1 MKQRAPAPDAA
12 PAGPVPE
19 QAAGQFAQ
27 SAVGCMAESPGSPV
41 EALAS
46 FSAARSTAPPAVR
59 LASSGP
65 SVTATP
71 PMLEVRN
78 LRSGYRERP
87 VLQGVSF
94 AARGGECLALLGPNG
109 SGKTTLLRS
118 LSGVLHA
125 QEGEIFLQGRSLV
138 GMKPRQ
144 RARLAAV
151 VPQGGEYP
159 RELTA
164 RQMAL
169 LGRYPHL
176 SWLGCYGG
184 RDYAAVDEALEACG
198 AAALAPRRLA
208 ELSGGELQR
217 VLLARALAQ
226 ESPLLL
232 LDELASGLDMARMA
246 GLFDLLERRRAAGAC
261 VLMAVHDCNLAALY
275 ATRLMGLR
283 DGNLVFDGP
292 VAKVFT
298 EENLG
303 ALYNIPICV
312 LPHPQWGLPQALL
325 ASAKGPWSGK
335 KTASPAAPA
344 DAAEPDAPSGYVP
357 GRSAGGQL

>member
-1 MKQRAPAPDAA
+1 VLTPQ
-12 PAGPVPE
+12 AGAIEIQGRP
-19 QAAGQFAQ
+19 
-27 SAVGCMAESPGSPV
+27 
-41 EALAS
+41 LA
-46 FSAARSTAPPAVR
+46 TLKP
-59 LASSGP
+59 
-65 SVTATP
+65 
-71 PMLEVRN
+71 
-78 LRSGYRERP
+78 RER
-87 VLQGVSF
+87 
-94 AARGGECLALLGPNG
+94 ARM
-109 SGKTTLLRS
+109 
-118 LSGVLHA
+118 V
-125 QEGEIFLQGRSLV
+125 
-138 GMKPRQ
+138 
-144 RARLAAV
+144 AV
-151 VPQGGEYP
+151 VPQRGQLPQG
-159 RELTA
+159 LTA
-164 RQMAL
+164 RQMVL
-169 LGRYPHL
+169 LGRFAHL
-176 SWLGCYGG
+176 SWLGAYG
-184 RDYAAVDEALEACG
+184 REDYAAADRALEETG
-198 AAALAPRRLA
+198 AAPLAHRRLT

-232 LDELASGLDMARMA
+232 LDELAAGLDWARMVD
-246 GLFDLLERRRAAGAC
+246 LFDLLERRRAAGAC

-283 DGNLVFDGP
+283 DGKLFFDGP

-312 LPHPQWGLPQALL
+312 LPHPRWGLPQALL

>member
-1 MKQRAPAPDAA
+1 MKQRASVPDAS
-12 PAGPVPE
+12 PTGPVPS
-19 QAAGQFAQ
+19 QAA
-27 SAVGCMAESPGSPV
+27 VSP
-41 EALAS
+41 A
-46 FSAARSTAPPAVR
+46 T
-59 LASSGP
+59 SGP
-65 SVTATP
+65 SATATP

-78 LRSGYRERP
+78 LRSGYRGRP

-138 GMKPRQ
+138 DMKPRQ

-176 SWLGCYGG
+176 SWLGCYGS

-198 AAALAPRRLA
+198 AAMLAPRRLA

-232 LDELASGLDMARMA
+232 LDELAAGLDMARMA

-261 VLMAVHDCNLAALY
+261 VLMAVHDCNLAAIY
-275 ATRLMGLR
+275 ATRLLGLKAGR
-283 DGNLVFDGP
+283 LVFDGP
-292 VAKVFT
+292 VDAVFT
-298 EENLG
+298 EEKLS
-303 ALYNIPICV
+303 ALYDIPIGV
-312 LPHPQWGLPQALL
+312 LPHPLWGLPQALL
-325 ASAKGPWSGK
+325 ARAHGPHSHDGFAACPGDACSAHAGAGPGFGSASGFGIR
-335 KTASPAAPA
+335 
-344 DAAEPDAPSGYVP
+344 DA
-357 GRSAGGQL
+357 GR